1 MSVQVGMQ
9 DLRKMMSSSENGVCL
24 VVLIKRQT
32 KETLGMIRK
41 VKTVSLEEPSKEQTA
56 LVDASH
62 DQ

>member
-1 MSVQVGMQ
+1 
-9 DLRKMMSSSENGVCL
+9 MMSSSENGVCL